1 MFPEPKHRFRAILFD
16 LDGTLVDT
24 APDLATA
31 LNHILALEGRA
42 AIDPAGVRMLVG
54 DGARALI
61 EKGMAQTG
69 APATPEQL
77 NRRFDDFIRFYGEHI
92 ADSSLPF
99 PSVMEVLARLR
110 SSAGLAVCTNKP
122 EGLSRLLLRHL
133 AMSESFVDV
142 AGGDTFAVRKPHAG
156 HILGLLERLG
166 VAPDQAV
173 MVGDSSNDVLS
184 ARAAG
189 IPVVAVSFGYTSVP
203 PEKLGADRLIH
214 HFAELPGALAGL

>member
-1 MFPEPKHRFRAILFD
+1 MFPDSKHRFRAILFD

-31 LNHILALEGRA
+31 LNHILALEGRP

-69 APATPEQL
+69 APATPDQL
-77 NRRFDDFIRFYGEHI
+77 NRRFEDFIRFYGEHI
-92 ADSSLPF
+92 ADFSRPF
-99 PSVMEVLARLR
+99 PAVMETLARFGVDTR
-110 SSAGLAVCTNKP
+110 LAVCTNKP

-133 AMSESFVDV
+133 AMAGNFVEV
-142 AGGDTFAVRKPHAG
+142 AGGDTFPVRKPHAG

-166 VAPDQAV
+166 VAPDHAV
-173 MVGDSSNDVLS
+173 MVGDSTNDVVS

-214 HFAELPGALAGL
+214 HFGDLPAALAGL